1 MGKSKVFKFELRN
14 FQYNLLFIQL
24 LYLSLVM
31 LLLTETV
38 YADLYKYR
46 TLQGNDKQTGSG
58 TEVLRLDE
66 KYPGD
71 INNLRGKPG
80 QGYHIEVEIG
90 TPKQKV
96 GITLNTTFSTKN
108 CRGCEFNPG
117 SSHTFAE
124 IDREINFTAILLPF
138 PDSRRVVVSYK
149 QKQEVLV
156 NRLVKLAQEKNVV
169 R

>member
-1 MGKSKVFKFELRN
+1 MGKSKVFKVELRN
-14 FQYNLLFIQL
+14 NQYNFLFIQL

-38 YADLYKYR
+38 NADLYKYR
-46 TLQGNDKQTGSG
+46 NLQGNDKQTGSG
-58 TEVLRLDE
+58 TGVLRLDE

-96 GITLNTTFSTKN
+96 GIALNTTF
-108 CRGCEFNPG
+108 FNPKFQG
-117 SSHTFAE
+117 SQVRSRFGP
-124 IDREINFTAILLPF
+124 IL
-138 PDSRRVVVSYK
+138 SRRLIMK
-149 QKQEVLV
+149 
-156 NRLVKLAQEKNVV
+156 
-169 R
+169 